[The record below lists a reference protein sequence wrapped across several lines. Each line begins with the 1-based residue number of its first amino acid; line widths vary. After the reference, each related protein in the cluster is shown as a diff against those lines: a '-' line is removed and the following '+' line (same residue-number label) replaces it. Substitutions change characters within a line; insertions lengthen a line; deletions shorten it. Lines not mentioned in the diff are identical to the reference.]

1 MAAKK
6 YDFDGVMRICSSGSF
21 LSNSLD
27 DLQNDIEKLQK
38 QIKEL
43 EELYHGVGSKS
54 TIYQMYDELNSYI
67 GGASNY
73 NYWNNSGIWDA
84 VQNIVYKADNL
95 YSNAERDKQEWEEEQ
110 RRLREEEENRR
121 RMTIRSFRF

>member
-6 YDFDGVMRICSSGSF
+6 YDFDGVMNICSSGSF

-27 DLQNDIEKLQK
+27 SLQDDIEKLQSLL
-38 QIKEL
+38 KEL

-54 TIYQMYDELNSYI
+54 SIYNMYDELYSYI

-73 NYWNNSGIWDA
+73 NYWNNSGIWDS
-84 VQNIVYKADNL
+84 VQNIVYKADTL
-95 YSNAERDKQEWEEEQ
+95 YYNAERDKREWEEEQ
-110 RRLREEEENRR
+110 RRLREEENRR